1 MISNLNPERFPK
13 TLKQFLKG
21 EFGLPLDSKRE
32 IYIDPDGITV
42 EERNNKMKI
51 SGIKENNK

>member
-1 MISNLNPERFPK
+1 MINNLNPERFPK
-13 TLKQFLKG
+13 TLKQFLNG

-32 IYIDPDGITV
+32 IYIDPDGIT
-42 EERNNKMKI
+42 EANRNNKTKI

>member
-13 TLKQFLKG
+13 TLKQFLNG
-21 EFGLPLDSKRE
+21 ELSLPLDSKRE
-32 IYIDPDGITV
+32 IYIDPGGITV